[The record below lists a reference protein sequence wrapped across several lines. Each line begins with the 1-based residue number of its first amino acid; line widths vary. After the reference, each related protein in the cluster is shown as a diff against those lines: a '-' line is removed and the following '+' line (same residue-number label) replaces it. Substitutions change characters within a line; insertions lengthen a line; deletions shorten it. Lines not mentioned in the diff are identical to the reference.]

1 MNYATALLLGL
12 LAMSATAETMDDYL
26 QRKQAKLEAGI
37 RELAEVKGLRCQ
49 TLRIV
54 PNSSSIRFSCDG
66 VLYHMFEDSDDAE
79 GFVIV
84 RAK

>member
-1 MNYATALLLGL
+1 MNYATLLLGMI
-12 LAMSATAETMDDYL
+12 AITANAETMDDYL
-26 QRKQAKLEAGI
+26 QRKQAKLEA
-37 RELAEVKGLRCQ
+37 
-49 TLRIV
+49 
-54 PNSSSIRFSCDG
+54 G